1 MDTARCKVTTVGRW
15 CECELKRSDHLHS
28 RLLRTNAS
36 GFGGRNVMCVVVGG
50 SGCESGGGGSCVI
63 VVIGIIIVVGG
74 GGGGDGVDDGGSS
87 SNSHSGRCTRG
98 GFAQTTR
105 SSVPSVCGEE
115 SNVGA
120 V

>member
-1 MDTARCKVTTVGRW
+1 MDTARCEVTTVGRW

-36 GFGGRNVMCVVVGG
+36 GFGGRNVMCV
-50 SGCESGGGGSCVI
+50 GGGSCVI
-63 VVIGIIIVVGG
+63 VVIGMIIVVGG